1 MDFVGHHPWI
11 SNHGGNY
18 SFPSRLPSFLSNY
31 YVAQIVM
38 EPGTRSR
45 ILEMRIFSFLGH
57 AKGTAELQKIIKYG
71 KIFLKWKKNVAQV
84 TTNFILGLIPSWFW
98 ASTTI
103 TKHKLHSTY
112 LRGGGTT

>member
-71 KIFLKWKKNVAQV
+71 KIFLKWKCCSSYDQLHSRVDSEL
-84 TTNFILGLIPSWFW
+84 ILGI
-98 ASTTI
+98 
-103 TKHKLHSTY
+103 HNHH
-112 LRGGGTT
+112 